1 MAEINKTYKHEYF
14 YENDTEYIG
23 ALDEVKK
30 FKDKFR
36 KHNVITYND
45 KDKSI
50 LRIWVNIIE

>member
-1 MAEINKTYKHEYF
+1 MAEINKTYMHEYF
-14 YENDTEYIG
+14 YTNNTEYIR

-36 KHNVITYND
+36 KYNVIIYND

-50 LRIWVNIIE
+50 LRVWVNIIE